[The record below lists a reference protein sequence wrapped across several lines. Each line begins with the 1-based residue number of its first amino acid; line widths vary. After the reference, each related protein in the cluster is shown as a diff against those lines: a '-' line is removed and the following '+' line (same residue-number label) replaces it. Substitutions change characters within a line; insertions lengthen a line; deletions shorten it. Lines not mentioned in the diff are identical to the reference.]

1 MESNKDDLKTQFVTQ
16 EGCFRLLNLSEYS
29 RPNRAGYQSN
39 QNSPQ
44 VRVSFV
50 SLPQN
55 LTQISAEPQ
64 QQQSLEKGKKK
75 SPSYDLTDRTFTL
88 ETSRFLGVSTVNNN
102 INGNNNVGAT
112 SNEPIPTS
120 NTLSSS
126 TTTATVTSL
135 PNELQQEHNCL
146 NQNNVPS
153 GDWICF
159 NFGKELYTYSYR
171 GVKKVRGRSD
181 SGRVN
186 RATMMIASVHSD
198 NNSWLS
204 KGGVSSLH
212 QANQTFRGHL
222 ITLIKFPVTTKAKQ
236 QAFHLRMSAT
246 LKLKSATLI
255 DKLVRQV
262 TIETG

>member
-16 EGCFRLLNLSEYS
+16 EGCYRLLNLSEYS

-55 LTQISAEPQ
+55 LTQVSAEPQ
-64 QQQSLEKGKKK
+64 QQQLEKGKKK
-75 SPSYDLTDRTFTL
+75 SSACKPESQHLML
-88 ETSRFLGVSTVNNN
+88 ETLWFSGASTVNNN
-102 INGNNNVGAT
+102 INGNNSVGVT
-112 SNEPIPTS
+112 SNEPILTS
-120 NTLSSS
+120 NTLSSSS

-135 PNELQQEHNCL
+135 ANELQQEHNCL

-171 GVKKVRGRSD
+171 GVKKVRE
-181 SGRVN
+181 V
-186 RATMMIASVHSD
+186 
-198 NNSWLS
+198 
-204 KGGVSSLH
+204 K
-212 QANQTFRGHL
+212 
-222 ITLIKFPVTTKAKQ
+222 
-236 QAFHLRMSAT
+236 
-246 LKLKSATLI
+246 
-255 DKLVRQV
+255 
-262 TIETG
+262 